1 METLVAS
8 KAGRLDF
15 AELAALGMAVGLTGL
30 GALSIV
36 SHDFAEVWQ
45 PVPKSFPAY
54 ATSAIISGLIL
65 VAAGVM
71 LAMRRTRAWG
81 SALAAAF
88 LGLWVLGLHLPNA
101 IAKPLVVGSWQ
112 AVCEPLAMTAGAFI
126 AWRQTQ
132 TRGPDR
138 ASHAAMLVMGV
149 CFMVFG
155 ASHFVY
161 AQFTTQMVP
170 AFLPFRSG
178 LTYLTGAI
186 HVGTGLCLLAGI
198 RRRWAAVVEALMMT
212 SFVVLVHIPRAVG
225 APHDRMETTGL
236 FIATTLS
243 SAAWILAASLL
254 PPRLAR

>member
-1 METLVAS
+1 LPVA

-15 AELAALGMAVGLTGL
+15 AALAALGMAVGLAGI

-36 SHDFAEVWQ
+36 FQDFAEVWQ

-54 ATSAIISGLIL
+54 STSAAISGLIL

-81 SALAAAF
+81 AALAAAF

-101 IAKPLVVGSWQ
+101 VTKPLIVGSWQ
-112 AVCEPLAMTAGAFI
+112 AVCESLAMATGAFI

-132 TRGPDR
+132 ARGPDR
-138 ASHAAMLVMGV
+138 ASQAAVLVMGV
-149 CFMVFG
+149 CFVVFG
-155 ASHFVY
+155 ASHFAY

-170 AFLPFRSG
+170 SFLPFRSG

-186 HVGTGLCLLAGI
+186 HVGTGLCLLAGF
-198 RRRWAAVVEALMMT
+198 RRRWAAVVEASMMT

-225 APHDRMETTGL
+225 APDDRMETTGL
-236 FIATTLS
+236 FIAVTLS

>member
-1 METLVAS
+1 VT

-36 SHDFAEVWQ
+36 YQDFAEVWQ

-54 ATSAIISGLIL
+54 SASAVVSGLIL

-81 SALAAAF
+81 AALAAAF

-101 IAKPLVVGSWQ
+101 VAKPMVVGSWQ
-112 AVCEPLAMTAGAFI
+112 AVGESLAMATGAFI

-132 TRGPDR
+132 ARGPDR
-138 ASHAAMLVMGV
+138 LSQAAMLVMGA
-149 CFMVFG
+149 CFVVFG

-161 AQFTTQMVP
+161 AQFTTSMVP
-170 AFLPFRSG
+170 AFLPFRGG

-186 HVGTGLCLLAGI
+186 HAGTGLCLLAGF
-198 RRRWAAVVEALMMT
+198 RRRCAAIVEALMMS

-236 FIATTLS
+236 FIATTLT

-254 PPRLAR
+254 PPRR